1 MKRLLA
7 FLFVLIILSAF
18 NCAEATEASEE
29 TIKVGA
35 IYPLSGS
42 LSPIGTNCKNAIE
55 LAAMI
60 VNNSYDIDL
69 PLAKNAG
76 LQGLG
81 DAKVEVIFGDSQGLP
96 INGKA
101 EAERLINQQNV
112 VGIVGCFQ
120 SAVAVT
126 ISLECERGEVPF
138 VVADASASTLA
149 NPRYKYFFRTGH
161 TDQST
166 SDVQLTFLNELN
178 KLGTG
183 LETIALIFENS
194 ESGKNQSI
202 LLEEKIKKTDFDIV
216 ENLTFATGITDVTS
230 EVQRI
235 KRADPDAIIQGSY
248 VSDAILFTKTYKSQ
262 NYSPKILITDEGG
275 FAASQYLDTLGDVG
289 NYVMVVSSWNI
300 DLLNINKLAKE
311 VNDLY
316 YKQYGKNMDSINARS
331 FVGALVMFMAIDK
344 AGSADSSEIQKALL
358 DIDIDRSQLIGVSG
372 VKFDPET
379 HENVRASLLVTQI
392 IDEKYQIIW
401 PFEFKIADYVFPIP
415 EWSKR

>member
-1 MKRLLA
+1 MKRII
-7 FLFVLIILSAF
+7 LFTLIILCMFSFADTL
-18 NCAEATEASEE
+18 AASNE

-76 LQGLG
+76 LQGI
-81 DAKVEVIFGDSQGLP
+81 DNAKVEVVFGDSQGLP
-96 INGKA
+96 VNGKA

-126 ISLECERGEVPF
+126 ISLECERSKVPF

-149 NPRYKYFFRTGH
+149 DPRYQYFFRTSH

-166 SDVQLTFLNELN
+166 SDTQLNFIKELN
-178 KLGTG
+178 KLGAG
-183 LETIALIFENS
+183 LETLALIFENS

-202 LLEEKIKKTDFDIV
+202 LLEKKVKNTEFDLV
-216 ENLTFATGITDVTS
+216 ENIAFATGITDVTS

-235 KRADPDAIIQGSY
+235 KIADPDVIIQGSY
-248 VSDAILFTKTYKSQ
+248 VSDAILFTKTYKTQ
-262 NYSPKILITDEGG
+262 NYTPKILITDEGG
-275 FAASQYLDTLGDVG
+275 FAASQYLDTLGDDG

-300 DLLNINKLAKE
+300 DLLEANELAKQ

-316 YKQYGKNMDSINARS
+316 YEQYGKNMDSINARS

-344 AGSADSSEIQKALL
+344 AGSNDPSEIQKALL
-358 DIDIDRSQLIGVSG
+358 DTDIDQSQLIGVSG

-379 HENVRASLLVTQI
+379 HENIRASLLVTQI

-401 PFEFKIADYVFPIP
+401 PFDFKIADYVFPIP
-415 EWSKR
+415 KWNER